1 MALMN
6 PSSRGAGV
14 RRSLLFALAGVV
26 IALAALIVWMNR
38 PAGAPPVAETPA
50 LPPAQPEEN
59 RLASGKELY
68 GNYCGACHGE
78 KGDGA
83 GPAAKFLYPKPR
95 NFGEGKFRIISSGN
109 YMPSDEDLFGVV
121 TRGMPG
127 SAMFPFGHLSESD
140 RSALIAHVRS
150 LMRASYEER
159 LRREEAERGE
169 QVDTEELRSDILR
182 MLQPEQPLSV
192 PSEMPGD
199 ANAISHGR
207 QVYLKVCA
215 ACHGE
220 SGKGDGSQDQ
230 RNADGTATKPRDFT
244 RGIFKGGR
252 SARELFKR
260 ITLGMPGSP
269 MPASL
274 NTLTPAEVGDLATFV
289 LSLSDA
295 AAQEKVEHRRTTLVA
310 RRTDTSLKDPIPES
324 TWQKTPALP
333 MVVSPLWWRDYAE
346 PDLKVQALHDGR
358 SLAVRLSWQ
367 DATRNDSP
375 IRPQDFEDMAA
386 VQFFKG
392 AVEPFLGMG
401 AIDRSVDIW
410 HWRASLNGSAARFAD
425 VDTTWPNMAVDM
437 YPYEKPG
444 QGPRVHGPERQP
456 QEFLTAW
463 AAGNLR
469 SDPTQPFTGH
479 SLQATGVGSVT
490 MRPRVSQFVNA
501 TGEWQDGRWTVV
513 LVRPLEIDAQYG
525 VALAVGDKVSVA
537 FAIWDGA
544 ARDRNGQKL
553 VSIWHDLK
561 LE

>member
-1 MALMN
+1 MN

-410 HWRASLNGSAARFAD
+410 HWRASSHGSPARFAD
-425 VDTTWPNMAVDM
+425 VDTAWPNMAVDM
-437 YPYEKPG
+437 YPYEQPR
-444 QGPRVHGPERQP
+444 QGPRMHAPERQP
-456 QEFLTAW
+456 RDFVTAW

-469 SDPTQPFTGH
+469 SDPTQPFTGN
-479 SLQATGVGSVT
+479 SLQAKGVGSVT
-490 MRPRVSQFVNA
+490 MRPRVSQLVNA
-501 TGEWQDGRWTVV
+501 TGTWQDGRWTVV
-513 LVRPLEIDAQYG
+513 LVRPLEVDSQGGAP
-525 VALAVGDKVSVA
+525 LAPGDRLSVA